1 MTGADL
7 QYDQHSSEE
16 ELEVGI
22 FEIWWEVRSSCIA
35 SAALTC
41 GIGVVGGIFR
51 LLSREGLEFLW
62 VVNY

>member
-22 FEIWWEVRSSCIA
+22 FEIHPKVWIVSSKRPWPAEYIA
-35 SAALTC
+35 
-41 GIGVVGGIFR
+41 G
-51 LLSREGLEFLW
+51 
-62 VVNY
+62 